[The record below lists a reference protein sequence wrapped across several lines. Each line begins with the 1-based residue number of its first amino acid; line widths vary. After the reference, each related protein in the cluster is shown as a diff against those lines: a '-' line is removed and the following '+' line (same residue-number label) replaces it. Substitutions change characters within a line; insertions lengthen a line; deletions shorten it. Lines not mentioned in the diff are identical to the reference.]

1 MCCNDSCLPV
11 LVSQHSFALFMCC
24 QQTGSL
30 QKTGAAVAAVAR
42 SLGTGSIVVNAT
54 GGVGSNSNFGSIN
67 KRVNQAVVQGAAI
80 AQSIPT
86 VGILGKSSD
95 YVMQGFTDNIS

>member
-1 MCCNDSCLPV
+1 MLLLLLP
-11 LVSQHSFALFMCC
+11 

-30 QKTGAAVAAVAR
+30 QKTATGAAVAAVAR

-54 GGVGSNSNFGSIN
+54 GGVGTNNFGPIN
-67 KRVNQAVVQGAAI
+67 KRMNQAVVQGATI

-86 VGILGKSSD
+86 VSCSFILATSSLHYLVKNYNKS
-95 YVMQGFTDNIS
+95 